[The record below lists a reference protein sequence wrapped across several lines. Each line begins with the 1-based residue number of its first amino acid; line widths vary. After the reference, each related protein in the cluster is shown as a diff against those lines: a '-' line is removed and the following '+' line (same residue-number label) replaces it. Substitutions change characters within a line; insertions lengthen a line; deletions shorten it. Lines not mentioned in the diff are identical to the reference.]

1 MRLRRSIVLCAL
13 VMVGVSVTAGTM
25 SAHASQDTPRG
36 NQIVGTITADILR
49 APDQRTESALGNTLA
64 DAQLAATQGTGAQI
78 ALVSPTSIGADLLFA
93 SSRDHEGDG
102 VVTYREARAVQPAR
116 EQLVTLTLTGAQIY
130 GLLEQQFTDTGVRL
144 LLSPS
149 ATLHYT
155 YSASAPAGSKV
166 TNLTINGVPVDPAAT
181 YRVTV
186 TRSLAA
192 GAEGF
197 TVLLSGTEAV
207 RGSTPLEAL
216 VVFLAANSPLPP
228 AATDRITQV
237 P

>member
-49 APDQRTESALGNTLA
+49 APDPRTESALGNTLA

-102 VVTYREARAVQPAR
+102 VVTYREA
-116 EQLVTLTLTGAQIY
+116 
-130 GLLEQQFTDTGVRL
+130 
-144 LLSPS
+144 PS
-149 ATLHYT
+149 ADIQT
-155 YSASAPAGSKV
+155 A
-166 TNLTINGVPVDPAAT
+166 DPIAT
-181 YRVTV
+181 QDRVV
-186 TRSLAA
+186 LAFREHTRV
-192 GAEGF
+192 G
-197 TVLLSGTEAV
+197 
-207 RGSTPLEAL
+207 
-216 VVFLAANSPLPP
+216 
-228 AATDRITQV
+228 
-237 P
+237 